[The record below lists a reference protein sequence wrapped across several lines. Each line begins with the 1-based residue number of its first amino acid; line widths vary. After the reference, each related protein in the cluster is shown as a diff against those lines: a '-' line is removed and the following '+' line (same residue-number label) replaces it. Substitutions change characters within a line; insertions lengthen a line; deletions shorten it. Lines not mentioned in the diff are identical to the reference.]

1 MRAMSGAHGA
11 RLLKADALGRVERV
25 VTADGSVRVRRVAC
39 GGRIPGSGL
48 VARALLARERR
59 ALAALEGLAGVPR
72 ALGGR
77 AGVLERTWI
86 EGAPLSAAEELPAD
100 FFDRLDEL
108 VRALHARG
116 VCHNDLHKEQN
127 VLVAAGGWPALLDFQ
142 LASVHRRGSRV
153 FVSRARDDLRHVEKH
168 RRRYTRDG
176 RGPAGGAASTGGGP
190 RPGPLADGARV
201 APRGEAG
208 VRIRHPAYPEDT
220 RRRAAPVQP
229 RSVAALDATAP
240 MKSLLA
246 LVLLIGAAP
255 ALAQVTQRVSVSSA
269 GLQGNEWS
277 VGSVISADGRF
288 VAFSSLADNLVPGDT
303 NGVEDVFVRDRLS
316 GTTERASVS
325 SGGVEQC
332 NGNSSVGLAISSDGR
347 FVAFTSPANNL
358 VPGDTNLQPD
368 VFVRDRT
375 AGRRSA

>member
-1 MRAMSGAHGA
+1 MRAMSETHGA
-11 RLLKADALGRVERV
+11 ELLKADALGRVERV

-77 AGVLERTWI
+77 AGVLERSWI

-127 VLVAAGGWPALLDFQ
+127 VLVAADGWPALLDFQ

-168 RRRYTRDG
+168 RRRYTREG
-176 RGPAGGAASTGGGP
+176 RGPAGGTASTGGGHD
-190 RPGPLADGARV
+190 LARSPTALVWRRAV
-201 APRGEAG
+201 KPVYEF
-208 VRIRHPAYPEDT
+208 VT
-220 RRRAAPVQP
+220 RRILRTRDGEP
-229 RSVAALDATAP
+229 R
-240 MKSLLA
+240 
-246 LVLLIGAAP
+246 
-255 ALAQVTQRVSVSSA
+255 R
-269 GLQGNEWS
+269 
-277 VGSVISADGRF
+277 
-288 VAFSSLADNLVPGDT
+288 SSLGPWPRWTPPL
-303 NGVEDVFVRDRLS
+303 R
-316 GTTERASVS
+316 
-325 SGGVEQC
+325 
-332 NGNSSVGLAISSDGR
+332 
-347 FVAFTSPANNL
+347 
-358 VPGDTNLQPD
+358 
-368 VFVRDRT
+368 
-375 AGRRSA
+375 